1 MTNEETE
8 KSFMWEAIH
17 RTDYYEGFEND
28 LWVKAKHYGVC
39 EPVLEHMVEHPEDT
53 TVELLGYIDV
63 VCAKYS
69 RKQRVARLL

>member
-39 EPVLEHMVEHPEDT
+39 EPVLEHMVEHP
-53 TVELLGYIDV
+53 
-63 VCAKYS
+63 
-69 RKQRVARLL
+69 